1 MYFSESQK
9 QAEKYCEMAL
19 KAMREH
25 RVIPHPANFAVW
37 FVYHNGRHPD
47 LKKEID
53 ALIDEHQDFTD
64 ERSAE
69 IYDRFFSNESESEAL
84 EESSRRL
91 ESVVSQLL
99 GYLGES
105 EGNAENYG
113 EALVSYSGQLSETSS
128 PDQVREV
135 VGSLLAETVK
145 MAEQHKKLQKHV
157 TESTSEIT
165 ELRQKV
171 QTMRMEVLT
180 DPLTGIANRKCFD
193 LRISEGIADAKENGQ
208 TVSLM
213 MLDIDHFKKFND
225 TYGHQLGDEVLKLV
239 ARTFVESIKGQDT
252 AARYGGEEFAIILP
266 RTSLKNAMIVAE
278 QIRKTMADKVIVNR
292 RSGDKLGAVTLS
304 IGVAS
309 SKGDE
314 LPSAIL
320 QRADEALYVAKRKG
334 RNMVVPEGEIDALV
348 AAAG

>member
-1 MYFSESQK
+1 MK
-9 QAEKYCEMAL
+9 QAEKYGESAL
-19 KAMREH
+19 GFMHKLG
-25 RVIPHPANFAVW
+25 VPPHPANYAVW
-37 FVYHNGRHPD
+37 YVYHNGKLPD
-47 LKKEID
+47 LKKELD
-53 ALIDEHQDFTD
+53 GLVSGKKPFDEAVNADL
-64 ERSAE
+64 
-69 IYDRFFSNESESEAL
+69 YDRFFGHEAEGAVL
-84 EESSRRL
+84 DESSRRL
-91 ESVVSQLL
+91 ESVVTKLQ
-99 GYLGES
+99 GYLGKT
-105 EGNAENYG
+105 EGRAASYG
-113 EALVSYSGQLSETSS
+113 EALVNCSDELSETAS
-128 PDQVREV
+128 PAQIREV
-135 VGSLLAETVK
+135 VGTLLTETKK
-145 MAEQHKKLQKHV
+145 MAEEHKKLQDHV
-157 TESTSEIT
+157 ADSTAEIT
-165 ELRQKV
+165 DLREKV
-171 QTMRMEVLT
+171 QVMRMEVLT

-193 LRISEGIADAKENGQ
+193 IRISEGIADAKENGQ

-304 IGVAS
+304 IGVSS

-314 LPSAIL
+314 SPSMVI
-320 QRADEALYVAKRKG
+320 QRADEACYVAKRKG

>member
-1 MYFSESQK
+1 MYFSERLK
-9 QAEKYCEMAL
+9 QAEKYGGSAL
-19 KAMREH
+19 SAMQKLG
-25 RVIPHPANFAVW
+25 VPPHPANFAVW
-37 FVYHNGRHPD
+37 YVYHNGKLPD

-53 ALIDEHQDFTD
+53 GLVSGKKTFDEARNADL
-64 ERSAE
+64 
-69 IYDRFFSNESESEAL
+69 YDRFFGNEAEGEVL
-84 EESSRRL
+84 DESSRRL
-91 ESVVSQLL
+91 ESVVTKLL
-99 GYLGES
+99 RYLGQT
-105 EGNAENYG
+105 EGNAESYG
-113 EALVSYSGQLSETSS
+113 KALVDCSDELTETTS
-128 PDQVREV
+128 PEQIREV
-135 VGSLLAETVK
+135 VGTLLTETKK
-145 MAEQHKKLQKHV
+145 MAEEHKKLQEHV
-157 TESTSEIT
+157 ADSTAEIT
-165 ELRQKV
+165 DLREKV
-171 QTMRMEVLT
+171 QVMRLEVLT

-193 LRISEGIADAKENGQ
+193 LRIAEGVADAKENGQ
-208 TVSLM
+208 TTSLM

-266 RTSLKNAMIVAE
+266 RTTLKNAVIVAE

-309 SKGDE
+309 STGDE

-334 RNMVVPEGEIDALV
+334 RNMVVPETEIETLV